1 MQGVGM
7 LTYALCLPSACQ
19 VKCEGG
25 AHAMQGRGLR
35 LFVHGGQVVGMPW
48 SGCLK
53 DSCTFPMSRHAHKGI
68 CNPKGKGWPCGGG
81 ISNA

>member
-19 VKCEGG
+19 VKCKGG

-53 DSCTFPMSRHAHKGI
+53 DACTFPCLGMPTKAFATQK
-68 CNPKGKGWPCGGG
+68 
-81 ISNA
+81 A